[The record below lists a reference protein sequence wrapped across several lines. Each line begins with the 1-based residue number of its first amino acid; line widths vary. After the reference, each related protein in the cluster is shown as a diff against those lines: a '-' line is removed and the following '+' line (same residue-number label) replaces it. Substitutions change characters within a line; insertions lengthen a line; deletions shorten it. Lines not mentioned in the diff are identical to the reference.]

1 MSARGTPVNKYV
13 FKYWVLIMC
22 LKKQILSNRNEQDV
36 TQDFRIKEIIKKDT
50 YSSGNVFVFVF

>member
-1 MSARGTPVNKYV
+1 
-13 FKYWVLIMC
+13 MC